1 MKLGRFL
8 SNPLTLTC
16 CSSLWRISCVLHYE
30 CSICVSLITTVTQ
43 EDVERERDMWQ
54 CSTKNH
60 ITQQISWF
68 WLRAGVSVCKNWLF
82 WLLKALHDTD
92 YMLFLLTTWVKW
104 LLSTSGETRKTFC
117 ITFNLHYLKTSHFL
131 LYFTMCS
138 VRIYNFSNSF
148 RIAIS
153 FT

>member
-1 MKLGRFL
+1 MLQQFVKNLVCFTLWIQHVRL
-8 SNPLTLTC
+8 SNNNSYSGRC
-16 CSSLWRISCVLHYE
+16 
-30 CSICVSLITTVTQ
+30 
-43 EDVERERDMWQ
+43 RERDVCQ

-92 YMLFLLTTWVKW
+92 YMLFLLITLVKW
-104 LLSTSGETRKTFC
+104 LLSTSGETTKTFC
-117 ITFNLHYLKTSHFL
+117 ITFNLHYLDTSHFL

-138 VRIYNFSNSF
+138 VRIHNFSNSF